1 VTFNLLKQI
10 KIFPIK
16 MNVKSIHLSPK
27 YHFIAQKKKE
37 CLEIKDYK
45 IALEGEVKGLRKQ

>member
-1 VTFNLLKQI
+1 MK
-10 KIFPIK
+10 
-16 MNVKSIHLSPK
+16 VKSIHLSPK